1 MRDPTLTSFMLQR
14 EQTIPRPIED
24 VFAFFAD
31 VNNLERITPSWL
43 AFRILSRQPIALRS
57 GARILYRLRWHGF
70 PLLWLTEIQSWNP
83 PIEFVDVQAQG
94 PYRLWH
100 HTHRFEPVDGG
111 TLMRDLVRYAL
122 PFGLLGR
129 LAHAWL
135 VRSDLKAIFDYR
147 AGKVSDILGT
157 WSVHE

>member
-1 MRDPTLTSFMLQR
+1 MTSFMLQR

-43 AFRILSRQPIALRS
+43 GFRILSRQPIALRS

-83 PIEFVDVQAQG
+83 PIEFVDVQRKA
-94 PYRLWH
+94 LIAS
-100 HTHRFEPVDGG
+100 G
-111 TLMRDLVRYAL
+111 TIPTASS
-122 PFGLLGR
+122 
-129 LAHAWL
+129 
-135 VRSDLKAIFDYR
+135 RSMGEL
-147 AGKVSDILGT
+147 
-157 WSVHE
+157 